1 MNSLTVKKRQ
11 VMNAITETEQSNE
24 GKKEGT
30 RLPDSE
36 STQLQS
42 DFPLSEKDEVKK
54 AEARLRKAVK
64 KQEQKRKL

>member
-1 MNSLTVKKRQ
+1 
-11 VMNAITETEQSNE
+11 MNAVTGTDQSNE

-36 STQLQS
+36 STQLKS

-54 AEARLRKAVK
+54 AETKLRKAVK
-64 KQEQKRKL
+64 KQEQKKKL

>member
-1 MNSLTVKKRQ
+1 
-11 VMNAITETEQSNE
+11 MNAITGIDNSNE

-36 STQLQS
+36 STRLKS

-54 AEARLRKAVK
+54 AETKLRKAVK
-64 KQEQKRKL
+64 KQEQKKKL